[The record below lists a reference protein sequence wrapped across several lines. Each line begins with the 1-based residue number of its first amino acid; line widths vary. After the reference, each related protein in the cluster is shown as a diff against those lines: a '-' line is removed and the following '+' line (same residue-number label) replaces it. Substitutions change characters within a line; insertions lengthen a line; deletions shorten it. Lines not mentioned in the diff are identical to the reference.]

1 MARSQCHSSFLRARP
16 VTIGLVVLALSL
28 LTPLA
33 VLAVPTSSFYEGGSD
48 IYDDWDVCRTRG
60 DGSDGFLSYAGGE
73 FDPIIA
79 YESLGDNA
87 GRAYVTGFQF
97 AQEYP
102 DLDLRAEAI
111 FAYARDGVSYTSDR
125 SQFGYVEFAQNADE
139 LAGIIA
145 GEGKA
150 YGDCEDYAFLLG
162 VMYLGAE
169 MRSAIVLAPDH
180 AATLVYLPGYVGA
193 NRVLTL
199 DGEEGWIWAEA
210 TGGNNPLGW
219 MPDQYMR
226 VDLAARELK
235 NIGLPAPAPQTKP
248 VVEVTRGQGGGFSL
262 PVPPFWLIMI
272 GLWLISR
279 VGRRRRAASW

>member
-1 MARSQCHSSFLRARP
+1 MARSRCHSSFLRTRP
-16 VTIGLVVLALSL
+16 VTVGLVVIVLLLLS
-28 LTPLA
+28 PLA
-33 VLAVPTSSFYEGGSD
+33 VLGVSTSNFYEEGSD

-60 DGSDGFLSYAGGE
+60 DGSDGFLGYVGGE
-73 FDPIIA
+73 FDPLIA

-87 GRAYVTGFQF
+87 NRAYVMGFQF
-97 AQEYP
+97 AQEYS
-102 DLDLRAEAI
+102 DLKQRAEAI

-145 GEGKA
+145 EEGKA

-180 AATLVYLPGYVGA
+180 AATLVYLPGYSEA

-199 DGEEGWIWAEA
+199 GGEDGWIWAEA

-226 VDLAARELK
+226 VDLAAQELA
-235 NIGLPAPAPQTKP
+235 NFGLPVPAPQTKP
-248 VVEVTRGQGGGFSL
+248 VAEITRSHGTGFSL

-272 GLWLISR
+272 VLWLISR
-279 VGRRRRAASW
+279 VGRRRARSW

>member
-1 MARSQCHSSFLRARP
+1 MARSQCRSSFLRTRP
-16 VTIGLVVLALSL
+16 VTIGLVVLALCL
-28 LTPLA
+28 LSPFA
-33 VLAVPTSSFYEGGSD
+33 VAALPTSNFYEGGSD

-60 DGSDGFLSYAGGE
+60 DGSDGFLQYVGGD
-73 FDPIIA
+73 FDPVIA
-79 YESLGDNA
+79 YESLGENA
-87 GRAYVTGFQF
+87 NRAYVTGFQL

-102 DLDLRAEAI
+102 KLDVRAEVI
-111 FAYARDGVSYTSDR
+111 FAYARDGVKYTSDR

-139 LAGIIA
+139 LANIIA
-145 GEGKA
+145 EEGVA

-162 VMYLGAE
+162 AMYLGAG

-180 AATLVYLPGYVGA
+180 AATLVYLPGYVEA

-226 VDLAARELK
+226 VELVAHELT
-235 NIGLPAPAPQTKP
+235 NTGLPTPAPQTKP
-248 VVEVTRGQGGGFSL
+248 VAEITRHRGTDFSL
-262 PVPPFWLIMI
+262 PVPPFWLIMLV
-272 GLWLISR
+272 LWLIAR
-279 VGRRRRAASW
+279 VGRRRAR

>member
-1 MARSQCHSSFLRARP
+1 MARSQCRSSLLRARP
-16 VTIGLVVLALSL
+16 VTIGLVVLVLSL

-33 VLAVPTSSFYEGGSD
+33 VAAVPTSDFYEGGAD

-60 DGSDGFLSYAGGE
+60 DGGDGFLQYVGGE

-79 YESLGDNA
+79 HESMGENSN
-87 GRAYVTGFQF
+87 RAYVTGFQL

-102 DLDLRAEAI
+102 VLGQRAEAI
-111 FAYARDGVSYTSDR
+111 FGYARDGVKYTSDR
-125 SQFGYVEFAQNADE
+125 SQFGHVEFAQNADE
-139 LAGIIA
+139 LANIIVEEGI
-145 GEGKA
+145 A

-162 VMYLGAE
+162 VMYVGAG

-199 DGEEGWIWAEA
+199 EGEEGWIWAEA

-226 VDLAARELK
+226 VELVARELTDV
-235 NIGLPAPAPQTKP
+235 GLPTPAPQTKP
-248 VVEVTRGQGGGFSL
+248 VAEITRHHGTEFSL
-262 PVPPFWLIMI
+262 PVPPFWLIMLV
-272 GLWLISR
+272 LWLIAR
-279 VGRRRRAASW
+279 LGRRRTA